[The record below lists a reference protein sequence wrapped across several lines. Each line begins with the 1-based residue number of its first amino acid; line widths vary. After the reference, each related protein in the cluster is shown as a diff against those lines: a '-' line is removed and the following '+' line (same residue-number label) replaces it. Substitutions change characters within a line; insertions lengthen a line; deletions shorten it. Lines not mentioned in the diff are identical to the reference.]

1 MEKTTSR
8 KLARTRLMER
18 QQAAAAAREARE
30 RANIGDLTEFMVS
43 AAEVDEVDLWLA
55 ARIEKVKTE
64 ADRKRERHRVAAG
77 NALQRMRMRGETVTS
92 IAAQA
97 GLSVSRVREY
107 LHWATEKANDGAGED
122 ANAAEAQVVPMPN
135 HSRGS
140 DDGHQPGEGESVA
153 Q

>member
-1 MEKTTSR
+1 
-8 KLARTRLMER
+8 MER

-43 AAEVDEVDLWLA
+43 AAEIDEVEPWLA
-55 ARIEKVKTE
+55 ARIEKVKAE
-64 ADRKRERHRVAAG
+64 AEGKRERHRVAAG
-77 NALQRMRMRGETVTS
+77 NALQRMRLRGETVTS

-107 LHWATEKANDGAGED
+107 LRSATDTAEGAEGE
-122 ANAAEAQVVPMPN
+122 ANAAGAQVVPMPN
-135 HSRGS
+135 HNDFGEG
-140 DDGHQPGEGESVA
+140 GHQPNGGVSVA

>member
-18 QQAAAAAREARE
+18 QQATAAAREARE

-43 AAEVDEVDLWLA
+43 AAEIDEVDPWLA
-55 ARIEKVKTE
+55 ARIEKVKAE
-64 ADRKRERHRVAAG
+64 ADRKRERHRVTAG
-77 NALQRMRMRGETVTS
+77 NALQRMRLRGETVTS

-107 LHWATEKANDGAGED
+107 LRWATEKTNDGGGAD
-122 ANAAEAQVVPMPN
+122 ANVAEAQVVPMPTL
-135 HSRGS
+135 SRE
-140 DDGHQPGEGESVA
+140 DGGGHHGGEGASVA

>member
-43 AAEVDEVDLWLA
+43 AAEIDEVDPWLA
-55 ARIEKVKTE
+55 ARIEKVQAE
-64 ADRKRERHRVAAG
+64 AERKRERHRVAAG
-77 NALQRMRMRGETVTS
+77 NALQRMRLRGETVTS

-107 LHWATEKANDGAGED
+107 LRWATDTTDGGDTGANGPD
-122 ANAAEAQVVPMPN
+122 AQVVPMPN
-135 HSRGS
+135 HGDRGAG
-140 DDGHQPGEGESVA
+140 GHQPSEGVSVA